1 MNESTSDRP
10 IALVIGASRGLGMA
24 IATEYLRRG
33 YDVYGTVR
41 GDARTPLHEL
51 RDTWSD
57 ALHIEHV
64 EVTSAREIASLH
76 DRLAT
81 HLRGR
86 AIAVLFVVAGVS
98 LAPQDERAID
108 MSDADIVTT
117 MLTNAIAPL
126 RVIEGLD
133 DLIGA
138 DATIAVMS
146 SGQGSIG
153 RNETGGFEVYRASK
167 AALNQLMRS
176 YTARHDTDRRPLLLM
191 APGWVQT
198 EMGGA
203 GAPLTVDESIPALV
217 ATVERQRGIPGLR
230 YLDRHGE
237 PIPW

>member
-1 MNESTSDRP
+1 MKNSTPGRP
-10 IALVIGASRGLGMA
+10 IALIVGTSRGLGVA
-24 IATEYLRRG
+24 VATEYLRLG
-33 YDVYGTVR
+33 YEVYGTVR
-41 GDARTPLHEL
+41 SDAHTPLHDL
-51 RDTWSD
+51 RGAGSD
-57 ALHIEHV
+57 ALHIERV
-64 EVTSAREIASLH
+64 DVTSTGEIAALH
-76 DRLAT
+76 DRLAA

-86 AIAVLFVVAGVS
+86 AIDVLFVVAGVS
-98 LAPQDERAID
+98 LAPQDARAID

-133 DLIGA
+133 DLLGP

-167 AALNQLMRS
+167 SALNQLMRS
-176 YTARHDTDRRPLLLM
+176 YAARRGTDRPLLLM

-198 EMGGA
+198 DMGGT
-203 GAPLTVDESIPALV
+203 GAPLTVSESIPALV
-217 ATVERQRGIPGLR
+217 ATVEHQRGIPGLR

>member
-1 MNESTSDRP
+1 MKNSTPDRP
-10 IALVIGASRGLGMA
+10 IALIVGASRGLGVAVAM
-24 IATEYLRRG
+24 EYRRLG
-33 YDVYGTVR
+33 YEVYGTVR
-41 GDARTPLHEL
+41 SDAHTPLHDL
-51 RDTWSD
+51 REAGSN
-57 ALHIEHV
+57 ALHIERV
-64 EVTSAREIASLH
+64 DVTSTGEIAALH
-76 DRLAT
+76 DRLAA

-86 AIAVLFVVAGVS
+86 AIDVLFVVAGVS
-98 LAPQDERAID
+98 LAPQEARAID

-133 DLIGA
+133 DLLGP

-176 YTARHDTDRRPLLLM
+176 YAARRGTDRPLLLM

-198 EMGGA
+198 DMGGT
-203 GAPLTVDESIPALV
+203 GAPLTVSESIPALV
-217 ATVERQRGIPGLR
+217 ATVEHQRGIPGLR

>member
-1 MNESTSDRP
+1 
-10 IALVIGASRGLGMA
+10 
-24 IATEYLRRG
+24 
-33 YDVYGTVR
+33 
-41 GDARTPLHEL
+41 
-51 RDTWSD
+51 
-57 ALHIEHV
+57 
-64 EVTSAREIASLH
+64 
-76 DRLAT
+76 
-81 HLRGR
+81 
-86 AIAVLFVVAGVS
+86 
-98 LAPQDERAID
+98 

-133 DLIGA
+133 DLLGP

-167 AALNQLMRS
+167 SALNQLMRS
-176 YTARHDTDRRPLLLM
+176 YAARRGTDRPLLLM

-198 EMGGA
+198 DMGGN
-203 GAPLTVDESIPALV
+203 GAPLTVSESIPALV
-217 ATVERQRGIPGLR
+217 ATVEQQRGIPGLR